1 MRTFLKSSKCIV
13 PMMVILL
20 FVMKSSTVFAQSES
34 EALSIIQQADDK
46 LIEVFKLLED
56 VSGTNIVLR
65 DLVQDADNARYQI
78 EEAKTLYSVG
88 NYTQA
93 YQTANDAIEE
103 LDGVLLKIDQRMNQ
117 RKQNSRI
124 LYSVLGVLAAIF
136 TVLFVFVFIR
146 RIQPWFKAKQL
157 EEYGKLEIKY
167 EIEEKEVGEDK

>member
-1 MRTFLKSSKCIV
+1 MRTILKSSKCIV

-34 EALSIIQQADDK
+34 EALIIIQQADDK

-56 VSGTNIVLR
+56 ASGTNIVLR
-65 DLVQDADNARYQI
+65 DLVQDTDNARYQI

>member
-34 EALSIIQQADDK
+34 EALIIIQQADDK

-56 VSGTNIVLR
+56 ASGTNIVLR
-65 DLVQDADNARYQI
+65 DLVQDTDNARYQI
-78 EEAKTLYSVG
+78 EEAKTLYSIG

-167 EIEEKEVGEDK
+167 EIEEKEVGKDK

>member
-1 MRTFLKSSKCIV
+1 MRTILKSSKCIV

-34 EALSIIQQADDK
+34 EALIIIQQADDK

-56 VSGTNIVLR
+56 ASGTNIVLR